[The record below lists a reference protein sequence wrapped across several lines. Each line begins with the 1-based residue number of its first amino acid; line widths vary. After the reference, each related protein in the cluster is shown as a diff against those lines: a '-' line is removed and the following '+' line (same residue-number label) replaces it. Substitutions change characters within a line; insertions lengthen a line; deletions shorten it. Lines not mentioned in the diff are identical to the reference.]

1 MVIKGLVA
9 GPLAVVLV
17 TALPLVLVTGVLV
30 VVALVSLLPAR
41 SLRAHTC
48 RLIELLTAYA
58 AVLHDLGRPPP
69 SVS

>member
-1 MVIKGLVA
+1 MVIKSLVA

-41 SLRAHTC
+41 KLRAHIC
-48 RLIELLTAYA
+48 RLVRLLTAYA
-58 AVLHDLGRPPP
+58 AVLKDVGRPPP
-69 SVS
+69 AS